1 MIKSNGI
8 DKKTVVFLKYI
19 SIDRLSD
26 FEFHDVKITLD
37 SFINNRLTVKANFL
51 NIHKSAEQ
59 NPFQTDMEIESARIT
74 FEGFQ
79 IISYEPGRAWKKDEK
94 GDHSSNEPQV
104 ILFDDEAHRLFL
116 MQLEKGF
123 TIFDFN
129 IKEGKTYFIDATSSD
144 PFFTV
149 CFTLDRVIIAWDDYQ
164 KEAWYTSC

>member
-19 SIDRLSD
+19 FIDRLSD
-26 FEFHDVKITLD
+26 FEFHDVEITLD

-79 IISYEPGRAWKKDEK
+79 IISYEPGRAWKKDL
-94 GDHSSNEPQV
+94 P
-104 ILFDDEAHRLFL
+104 FL
-116 MQLEKGF
+116 
-123 TIFDFN
+123 
-129 IKEGKTYFIDATSSD
+129 
-144 PFFTV
+144 
-149 CFTLDRVIIAWDDYQ
+149 TLA
-164 KEAWYTSC
+164 